1 MPTNKMKR
9 ITKIRPSSFR
19 SFHLNP
25 SNVIINPIIISTNN
39 AREQMAP
46 ADETGIGE
54 LLTTHAINHGKGFL
68 KRKKFEIRRKNFL
81 NRID

>member
-1 MPTNKMKR
+1 MKR

-19 SFHLNP
+19 SFNLNP
-25 SNVIINPIIISTNN
+25 SNVIINPIIISINN
-39 AREQMAP
+39 AIEQMAP

-68 KRKKFEIRRKNFL
+68 KSKYFEIRRNKL
-81 NRID
+81 VI